1 MGRGHHQHDRKEEAD
16 SAGLSERV
24 VIGGLLVL
32 ISVVLLPVL
41 GFGFVYD
48 DGWTFTANGFL
59 RQPQDLPLLLTD
71 EAARRHVPDA
81 FRPTLVLFDVLSY
94 QLFGLF
100 APALHAISLGLH
112 LLVCWLAARWLSLLG
127 APLPL
132 RATTVALFGLL
143 AIHAEAIAVI
153 SFHED
158 LLAAALGLGALLAAS
173 SALRSDSSRT
183 TLGLSLAAMLLLALA
198 CGAKMSVATLPIL
211 FWLAEHQNPWRK
223 PSTVTTQSSSQSSGQ
238 LSAHFLSQSAE
249 HPPAQSSSQFSAQ
262 ASIQLQNQP
271 TEQPST
277 QSLIQRHTAQRPVS
291 TLENSRFFVVTL
303 LLAAGVALALGH
315 TFATHGSLSPYAGEA
330 NLRLFSSRVGIMPV
344 LAKSLQ
350 IHLGY
355 LQQIFAPWGLSPEYV
370 DSGASWLDPATL
382 LAAAGFASLL
392 LYGLWA
398 AFRRR
403 RPLIALI
410 ILGTA
415 VLALPTSNLAAMPNM
430 RADRLMYLPSLPL
443 CLGMAAAALALGRRL
458 RRWSPL
464 SQHFGPSLLF
474 APVTALA
481 ILQGAVLQA
490 TTQVYRSSGT
500 LWSVAIRRA
509 PGSARAQAIFGELLL
524 ANRDPVERDTPAE
537 LRRFINVRSHCRRA
551 LKLDPLD
558 EISHLC
564 TARLAIAQEQWNQ
577 AEHSLRRALEL
588 SVDRNHRILAALA
601 EITLDLPDKT
611 EDLRREESL
620 ALLAQAIR
628 EYPYAVEVW
637 SAAGRILH
645 RIGEPI
651 RARLALQQAFSL
663 GPERPQTSL
672 WAIEAALDRGDRQL
686 AKQLFAERARYLQNA
701 DPGHL
706 AALERRLWDHAQLFP
721 TAKILVESEP
731 RTRESL
737 LHDP

>member
-1 MGRGHHQHDRKEEAD
+1 MDRGHNHELEDNH
-16 SAGLSERV
+16 AGLSERV

-32 ISVVLLPVL
+32 IAFVLLPVL

-59 RQPQDLPLLLTD
+59 RQPQDLLLLLTD

-81 FRPTLVLFDVLSY
+81 FRPTLVVFDVLSY

-112 LLVCWLAARWLSLLG
+112 LLVCWLAARWLGLLG

-132 RATTVALFGLL
+132 RAATVALFGLL

-158 LLAAALGLGALLAAS
+158 LLAAALGLAGLLAAS
-173 SALRSDSSRT
+173 SALRSDRLRT

-211 FWLAEHQNPWRK
+211 FWLAERQNPWRR
-223 PSTVTTQSSSQSSGQ
+223 SSAVTPQSHRI
-238 LSAHFLSQSAE
+238 A
-249 HPPAQSSSQFSAQ
+249 
-262 ASIQLQNQP
+262 I
-271 TEQPST
+271 
-277 QSLIQRHTAQRPVS
+277 I
-291 TLENSRFFVVTL
+291 TL
-303 LLAAGVALALGH
+303 LLATGVALALGH
-315 TFATHGSLSPYAGEA
+315 TLATHGSLSPYAGEA
-330 NLRLFSSRVGIMPV
+330 NLRLYASRVGIVPV

-350 IHLGY
+350 IHVGY
-355 LQQIFAPWGLSPEYV
+355 VQQVIAPWGLSPEYV

-382 LAAAGFASLL
+382 LAAAGFAGLL
-392 LYGLWA
+392 IYGLWA

-403 RPLIALI
+403 RPLVALV
-410 ILGTA
+410 ILGA
-415 VLALPTSNLAAMPNM
+415 AALALPTSNLAAMPNM

-443 CLGMAAAALALGRRL
+443 CLGMAAAAFALGRRL
-458 RRWSPL
+458 REWSL
-464 SQHFGPSLLF
+464 FSQHFGPALIF
-474 APVTALA
+474 APVAALA

-490 TTQVYRSSGT
+490 STQVYRSGGA
-500 LWSVAIRRA
+500 LWSVASRRA
-509 PGSARAQAIFGELLL
+509 PDSARAQAIFGELLL
-524 ANRDPVERDTPAE
+524 AGRDPIERDTPAE
-537 LRRFINVRSHCRRA
+537 RRRFINVRSRCRRA
-551 LKLDPLD
+551 LKLDALD

-564 TARLAIAQEQWNQ
+564 AARLAIAQEQWSR

-601 EITLDLPDKT
+601 EISLDVPGKS

-620 ALLAQAIR
+620 KLLAQAIR

-645 RIGEPI
+645 RIGKPM
-651 RARLALQQAFSL
+651 RAKFALQRAFSL

-672 WAIEAALDRGDRQL
+672 WAIEAALDRGDRRL
-686 AKQLFAERARYLQNA
+686 AKRLFAERARYLQNA
-701 DPGHL
+701 DPGRI
-706 AALERRLWDHAQLFP
+706 AALERRLWDHARLFP
-721 TAKILVESEP
+721 TPENPGRVRAPNTGAFS
-731 RTRESL
+731 R
-737 LHDP
+737 

>member
-1 MGRGHHQHDRKEEAD
+1 MGHGHNHENDHDHNRESENN
-16 SAGLSERV
+16 SAVLSERV

-32 ISVVLLPVL
+32 VAVVLLPVL

-100 APALHAISLGLH
+100 APALHAISLALH
-112 LLVCWLAARWLSLLG
+112 LLVCWLAARWLALLG

-132 RATTVALFGLL
+132 RAATVALFGLL

-158 LLAAALGLGALLAAS
+158 LLAAALGLAGLLAAS
-173 SALRSDSSRT
+173 SALRSSSKSPRT
-183 TLGLSLAAMLLLALA
+183 GLGLSLTAMLLLALA

-211 FWLAEHQNPWRK
+211 FWLAETQSPWRR
-223 PSTVTTQSSSQSSGQ
+223 PSAVTTQRRR
-238 LSAHFLSQSAE
+238 
-249 HPPAQSSSQFSAQ
+249 
-262 ASIQLQNQP
+262 I
-271 TEQPST
+271 
-277 QSLIQRHTAQRPVS
+277 II
-291 TLENSRFFVVTL
+291 VTL
-303 LLAAGVALALGH
+303 LLAAGVALAVGH
-315 TFATHGSLSPYAGEA
+315 TLATHGSLSPYAGEA
-330 NLRLFSSRVGIMPV
+330 NLRLYASRVGIVPV

-355 LQQIFAPWGLSPEYV
+355 VQQIIAPWGLSPEYV

-382 LAAAGFASLL
+382 LAAAGFAGLL

-398 AFRRR
+398 AFRRH
-403 RPLIALI
+403 RPLVALV

-415 VLALPTSNLAAMPNM
+415 ALALPTANIAAMPNM

-443 CLGMAAAALALGRRL
+443 SLGMAAAALALGHRL
-458 RRWSPL
+458 REWRPL
-464 SQHFGPSLLF
+464 SQQFGPALVF
-474 APVTALA
+474 APVAALA

-490 TTQVYRSSGT
+490 TTQVYRSSGA
-500 LWSVAIRRA
+500 LWSVASRRA

-524 ANRDPVERDTPAE
+524 ASRDPGERDTSAE
-537 LRRFINVRSHCRRA
+537 RGRFINVRSHCRRA
-551 LKLDPLD
+551 LELDPLD

-564 TARLAIAQEQWNQ
+564 AARLAIAEERWSQ
-577 AEHSLRRALEL
+577 ADRHLRRALEL

-601 EITLDLPDKT
+601 EITLDIPNKT

-620 ALLAQAIR
+620 RLLAQAIR

-637 SAAGRILH
+637 LAAGHILH
-645 RIGEPI
+645 RIGEPA
-651 RARLALQQAFSL
+651 RARLALERAFVL

-672 WAIEAALDRGDRQL
+672 WAIEAALDRGDREL
-686 AKQLFAERARYLQNA
+686 AKQLLTERALYLKNA

-706 AALERRLWDHAQLFP
+706 AALERRLWDHAELFP
-721 TAKILVESEP
+721 SP
-731 RTRESL
+731 
-737 LHDP
+737 